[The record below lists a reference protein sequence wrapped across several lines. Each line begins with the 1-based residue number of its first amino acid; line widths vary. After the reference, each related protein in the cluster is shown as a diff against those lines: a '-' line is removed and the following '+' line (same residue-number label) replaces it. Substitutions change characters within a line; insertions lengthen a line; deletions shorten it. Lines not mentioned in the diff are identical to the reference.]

1 MPQADTTFPSA
12 ITKQVSRIAYVGFAL
27 TGIVTTMLG
36 PLLPAL
42 KARWVLTD
50 AQAGYLFTAQFAA
63 SVVSTMLLTAIIR
76 RFGFLRTLALSY
88 LLLAVGVAGV
98 GATSW
103 ALGLMAVSVYG
114 FGLGLAMP
122 ATNLLISE
130 TSGARRAAS
139 LNILNFVWCI
149 GAVACP
155 LVLMVVVRDNRTAAP
170 MLVLGATLAV
180 VGALL
185 WRRIAQADP
194 RHVGSDIKAYRQA
207 TQAIDSTEQARQG
220 LTAEGQPSASPQASR
235 RVWGSAFAYLL
246 AALVFLYVG
255 AENSISGWIGAYTK
269 RTNAEMAALYS
280 LPQAVFWA
288 ALMTGRLLAPVWLRR
303 LSEARLVLLTAVVS
317 LLGISLLLTT
327 TETVGL
333 LGGASLAG
341 VGFAAIYPTTIAIF
355 MEYFGEKAGASAA
368 PIFATGGLGGAV
380 VPSLVGTVSDRFS
393 SLRAGLIVPLVVNV
407 MIIALQI
414 VIMVMLKRH
423 RQPRSS
429 PPLR

>member
-1 MPQADTTFPSA
+1 MPQAHTTFPA
-12 ITKQVSRIAYVGFAL
+12 AVSRPVSVLAHTGFAL

-42 KARWVLTD
+42 KARWALTD

-63 SVVSTMLLTAIIR
+63 SVVSTMLLTWFIR
-76 RFGFLRTLALSY
+76 RLGVLRTLALGY

-98 GATSW
+98 GANAWAIGLAAVSLYGF
-103 ALGLMAVSVYG
+103 ALGLT
-114 FGLGLAMP
+114 MP

-130 TSGARRAAS
+130 TSGERRAAA
-139 LNILNFVWCI
+139 LNILNFIWCI

-155 LVLMVVVRDNRTAAP
+155 LLLMVAVRDNRTAAP
-170 MLVLGATLAV
+170 MLALGATLAV
-180 VGALL
+180 VGAWL
-185 WRRIAQADP
+185 WHSIAQTDS
-194 RHVGSDIKAYRQA
+194 RNVGSDIKAYRRA
-207 TQAIDSTEQARQG
+207 TAAIAVEQAQVV
-220 LTAEGQPSASPQASR
+220 LTTEDQTPASARASR
-235 RVWGSAFAYLL
+235 RVWGSGFAYLL

-303 LSEARLVLLTAVVS
+303 LSEERLVLLTAVVS
-317 LLGISLLLTT
+317 LLGVLWLWATS
-327 TETVGL
+327 ETVGL
-333 LGGASLAG
+333 LGGAALAG
-341 VGFAAIYPTTIAIF
+341 AGFAAIYPTTIAVF
-355 MEYFGEKAGASAA
+355 MKYFGERAGASAA

-393 SLRAGLIVPLVVNV
+393 SLRAGLVVPLVVNV
-407 MIIALQI
+407 VIITLQVAIIA
-414 VIMVMLKRH
+414 MLKRH
-423 RQPRSS
+423 RPPRS
-429 PPLR
+429 

>member
-1 MPQADTTFPSA
+1 MRQAYAAFPS
-12 ITKQVSRIAYVGFAL
+12 TVTRQVSILAHTGFAL

-63 SVVSTMLLTAIIR
+63 SVVSTMLLTTIVR

-103 ALGLMAVSVYG
+103 AMGLLAVSVYG
-114 FGLGLAMP
+114 FALGLAMP

-130 TSGARRAAS
+130 TRGARRAAA
-139 LNILNFVWCI
+139 LNILNFIWCI

-155 LVLMVVVRDNRTAAP
+155 LLVMIVVRDNRTAAP
-170 MLVLGATLAV
+170 MLVLGVTLAL
-180 VGALL
+180 VGAWL
-185 WRRIAQADP
+185 WRSIAQADP
-194 RHVGSDIKAYRQA
+194 RSVGSDIKAYRQMTREIA
-207 TQAIDSTEQARQG
+207 AIEPGPAVSA
-220 LTAEGQPSASPQASR
+220 AEAQPPASAQASR
-235 RVWGSAFAYLL
+235 RVWTSAFAYLL
-246 AALVFLYVG
+246 AASVFLYVG

-303 LSEARLVLLTAVVS
+303 LSEERLVMVTALVS
-317 LLGISLLLTT
+317 LLGIVLLRATS
-327 TETVGL
+327 ETVGL
-333 LGGASLAG
+333 LGGAALAG
-341 VGFAAIYPTTIAIF
+341 AGFAAIYPTTIAVF
-355 MEYFGEKAGASAA
+355 MKYFGEKAGASAA
-368 PIFATGGLGGAV
+368 PVFATGGLGGAV
-380 VPSLVGTVSDRFS
+380 IPSLVGTVSDRFS
-393 SLRAGLIVPLVVNV
+393 SLRAGLIVPLAVNV
-407 MIIALQI
+407 MLIALQI
-414 VIMVMLKRH
+414 VLIVMLKAR
-423 RQPRSS
+423 RQPRS
-429 PPLR
+429 